1 MLLAYVAWG
10 DSWTGR
16 GGGGGG
22 YFVIGL
28 CSLGGQLDWEGGGG
42 GGVTYRMGGDGSE
55 DAGHTS
61 CISYAY
67 INLVINNAHNQL
79 TTSSLI
85 TRARKR
91 AGLCNRVGVRVYYI
105 YVCVQKKL

>member
-1 MLLAYVAWG
+1 MISNPLSLSREICVLNCFVIG
-10 DSWTGR
+10 QCSFGETVGLG

-22 YFVIGL
+22 YIQDFALRV
-28 CSLGGQLDWEGGGG
+28 
-42 GGVTYRMGGDGSE
+42 GGDGSE

-79 TTSSLI
+79 TTSSLK
-85 TRARKR
+85 THARKR

-105 YVCVQKKL
+105 YVCVQKQL